1 METGGILMDQKPMPG
16 VQPLEPPTPEMA
28 RRYLDEVEAVTA
40 RRDSQ
45 VDLRG
50 QGWITIV
57 EALVMLLFVACCA
70 VLIRSGQASHVSL
83 LLFAMLAASQI
94 LSGAAQSRGVQ
105 WRFRGSRTV
114 YIVVIVFTVIAML
127 SSFVLFLVAPQLSLA
142 SVLLPAAVG
151 TAALVGLGIR
161 QLWAGRDAPHGV
173 RRDRPPFLWPA
184 RGTTIGLGALLGALI
199 IVAGTAD
206 LLVSNLL
213 AILAGGAII
222 VMSIGNRADWGPV
235 HLGEVWRWP
244 QISMFTF
251 GALSLTAVVTIGD
264 RSDLVNPWST
274 TILGAIVV
282 VLAVLVSLIGSPARG
297 GRDG

>member
-1 METGGILMDQKPMPG
+1 MDQKPMPG
-16 VQPLEPPTPEMA
+16 VQPLEPPTPEVA
-28 RRYLDEVEAVTA
+28 RRYLDEVEAVTE

-57 EALVMLLFVACCA
+57 EALVMLLFFACCA

-105 WRFRGSRTV
+105 WRFRGNRAV
-114 YIVVIVFTVIAML
+114 YIVVIVFTVIAIL
-127 SSFVLFLVAPQLSLA
+127 SSFVLVLVAPQLPLA

-161 QLWAGRDAPHGV
+161 QVWAGRDAPHRV
-173 RRDRPPFLWPA
+173 RRERPPFLWPA
-184 RGTTIGLGALLGALI
+184 RGTTIGLGALLGVLI

-206 LLVSNLL
+206 LLVSSLL

-222 VMSIGNRADWGPV
+222 VMSIGSRTEWGFV

-244 QISMFTF
+244 QFAMF
-251 GALSLTAVVTIGD
+251 ALGGLLLTAVVTIGD
-264 RSDLVNPWST
+264 RSDIVNPWST

-282 VLAVLVSLIGSPARG
+282 VLAVLVSLVGSPARG
-297 GRDG
+297 RRDG